1 MIKLFKRIRQQ
12 LLKENK
18 FSKYL
23 LYAIGEIILVVIGIL
38 IALQVNTWQDNRMS
52 RFEELKTLEN
62 LKNEFEQNR
71 KELANAIVMNEKC
84 LETGKYIMS
93 LIGEDENKIKTI
105 NTDSLLFQ
113 GFEYAQFNPSENSLS
128 NLFQSGHLNLISN
141 DLLKS
146 LLYQWSR
153 ANKGVQD
160 QFSGVDD
167 KIEDDLVPY
176 LTKNYALKDVDSYSR
191 LEWKYK
197 SKLPIDKT
205 KIFRDVEYENLMD
218 DFLYRLSGYTI
229 ELKKL
234 DHIFKAIIKQT
245 ELQL

>member
-12 LLKENK
+12 LLSENK
-18 FSKYL
+18 FSKYI

-38 IALQVNTWQDNRMS
+38 IALQVNTWQDNRKS
-52 RFEELKTLEN
+52 KFVELKTLAN

-71 KELANAIVMNEKC
+71 KELASVIAMNENC
-84 LETGKYIMS
+84 LDTGKFIMG
-93 LIGEDENKIKTI
+93 LIGEDDNKIRII

-128 NLFQSGHLNLISN
+128 NLFQSGNLNLISN

-167 KIEDDLVPY
+167 KIEVDLVPY
-176 LTKNYALKDVDSYSR
+176 LTKNYTLKDVDSYGR
-191 LEWKYK
+191 LGWKNK
-197 SKLPIDKT
+197 SKLPIDKI
-205 KIFRDVEYENLMD
+205 KIFKDVEYENLMD
-218 DFLYRLSGYTI
+218 DFLYRLSGYII

-234 DHIFKAIIKQT
+234 DHIFEAIIKQT